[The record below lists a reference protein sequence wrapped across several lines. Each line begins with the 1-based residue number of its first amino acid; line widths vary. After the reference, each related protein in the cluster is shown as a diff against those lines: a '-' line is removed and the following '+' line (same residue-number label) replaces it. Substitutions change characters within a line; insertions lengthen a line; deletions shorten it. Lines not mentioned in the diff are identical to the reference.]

1 MKTQHRLV
9 RQSPPAAPP
18 LLLIVGFAAA
28 CSGGGDSGL
37 AGADRSTRGVAR
49 GRGRRIR
56 GSPGSRTTGRDRATA
71 ARRLPSASG
80 DTRSGN
86 PVPDTPALQ
95 TRAVISTGTVSL
107 RSKDVGQARFD
118 VQKVVDA
125 HRGEISDEQT
135 ATDLEGQV
143 DRSRLV
149 IRVPSQFFDEVMN
162 ELGEVAELRSAKRT
176 SEDVT
181 TQVIDIG
188 VRVRAQEK
196 SLERIELLLARAQSL
211 RDIIAIESQLTR
223 RQAELDSLK
232 AQQAYLADQTS
243 LSTITVFLE
252 RTEKAAPVEK
262 DEAGFLAGLERGW
275 DALGKAATVLATGL
289 GAVLPFMVLLLLL
302 GVPTWLL
309 VRSQL
314 RRRADRAPRRRI
326 ATAARGT
333 RPRQAATDSRA
344 GSAPGAARQAWSR
357 SRPRVSGSSRAET
370 RLSAAT
376 ARL

>member
-1 MKTQHRLV
+1 MTTNNRL
-9 RQSPPAAPP
+9 RRRTLLPLLL
-18 LLLIVGFAAA
+18 LLLIVGLAAA
-28 CSGGGDSGL
+28 CSGGDDSGL
-37 AGADRSTRGVAR
+37 AESTAEGDAPSADGRAAVTPEQANDGADSFSTASEPV
-49 GRGRRIR
+49 
-56 GSPGSRTTGRDRATA
+56 PQ
-71 ARRLPSASG
+71 SG
-80 DTRSGN
+80 DAA
-86 PVPDTPALQ
+86 PPTPALQ

-135 ATDLEGQV
+135 ATDLEGRI

-211 RDIIAIESQLTR
+211 RDIIAIESQLTS

-243 LSTITVFLE
+243 LSTVTVFLE

-309 VRSQL
+309 VRPLL
-314 RRRADRAPRRRI
+314 RRRQSEPLAAD
-326 ATAARGT
+326 
-333 RPRQAATDSRA
+333 
-344 GSAPGAARQAWSR
+344 
-357 SRPRVSGSSRAET
+357 
-370 RLSAAT
+370 
-376 ARL
+376 